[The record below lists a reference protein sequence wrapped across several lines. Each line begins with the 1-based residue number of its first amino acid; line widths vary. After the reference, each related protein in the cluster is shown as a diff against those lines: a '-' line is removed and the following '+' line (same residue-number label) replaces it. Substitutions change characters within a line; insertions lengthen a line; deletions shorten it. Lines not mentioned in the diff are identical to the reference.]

1 MHELT
6 RRIKEKALELGYA
19 RVGIAPAARYPELLE
34 ELGQRD
40 GYERWKGDT
49 SPFPTMA
56 DPFSVMPEAK
66 SIISL
71 VWSYGAVDY
80 PETLL
85 RHVARTYLSRSYC
98 PPRDTSH
105 GIRLTEFEDY
115 LEAQGLRIVRAMN
128 NMQTAD
134 RLTPARAGVVTF
146 GRNNFAYAGDCGSFI
161 TLVSIL
167 TDAELECD
175 QPTVKRQC
183 PDGCR
188 LCADACPTK
197 AIDEHGRLI
206 AERCVL
212 YNNILPTA
220 ALDAEVRPG
229 LGQRIHG
236 CDECQV
242 ACPRNRE
249 ILSAPKQADELLDE
263 IAEDFD
269 LERIL
274 FLEQDYYERVLR
286 PIMFNYINDLDLFR
300 RNAAIAM
307 GNSGELRY
315 LPALEEAAQQGTP
328 TVSEA
333 ALWAIGQIQERAAA
347 SPATRDA

>member
-134 RLTPARAGVVTF
+134 RLTAARAGVVTF

-167 TDAELECD
+167 TDA
-175 QPTVKRQC
+175 
-183 PDGCR
+183 
-188 LCADACPTK
+188 
-197 AIDEHGRLI
+197 
-206 AERCVL
+206 
-212 YNNILPTA
+212 
-220 ALDAEVRPG
+220 
-229 LGQRIHG
+229 
-236 CDECQV
+236 
-242 ACPRNRE
+242 
-249 ILSAPKQADELLDE
+249 
-263 IAEDFD
+263 
-269 LERIL
+269 
-274 FLEQDYYERVLR
+274 
-286 PIMFNYINDLDLFR
+286 
-300 RNAAIAM
+300 
-307 GNSGELRY
+307 
-315 LPALEEAAQQGTP
+315 
-328 TVSEA
+328 
-333 ALWAIGQIQERAAA
+333 
-347 SPATRDA
+347 

>member
-134 RLTPARAGVVTF
+134 RLTAARAGVVTF

-175 QPTVKRQC
+175 HRQAPVPRRVPAMRRRLPHQGHRRARAAYC
-183 PDGCR
+183 RALRPLQQHPPDCSARRGGPPR
-188 LCADACPTK
+188 LGTAHSRMRRMP
-197 AIDEHGRLI
+197 GRL
-206 AERCVL
+206 
-212 YNNILPTA
+212 PS
-220 ALDAEVRPG
+220 
-229 LGQRIHG
+229 Q
-236 CDECQV
+236 
-242 ACPRNRE
+242 PRD
-249 ILSAPKQADELLDE
+249 P
-263 IAEDFD
+263 
-269 LERIL
+269 
-274 FLEQDYYERVLR
+274 
-286 PIMFNYINDLDLFR
+286 
-300 RNAAIAM
+300 
-307 GNSGELRY
+307 
-315 LPALEEAAQQGTP
+315 
-328 TVSEA
+328 
-333 ALWAIGQIQERAAA
+333 ERAQAGGRA
-347 SPATRDA
+347 SG

>member
-6 RRIKEKALELGYA
+6 RRIKEKAFELGYV
-19 RVGIAPAARYPELLE
+19 RVGIAPAAEYPELLGE
-34 ELGQRD
+34 FSQRD
-40 GYERWKGDT
+40 GYDRWKGDK

-80 PETLL
+80 PEKLL

-98 PPRDTSH
+98 PPRDTDH
-105 GIRLTEFEDY
+105 GVRLTAFEDF
-115 LEAQGLRIVRAMN
+115 LEEEGLRIIRSTS

-134 RLTPARAGVVTF
+134 RLTAARAGVATF
-146 GRNNFAYAGDCGSFI
+146 GRNNFAYAGEYGSFI
-161 TLVSIL
+161 TLISII
-167 TDAELECD
+167 TDAELEYD

-183 PDGCR
+183 PEGCR
-188 LCADACPTK
+188 LCADACPTN
-197 AIDEHGRLI
+197 AIDDQGRLI

-212 YNNILPTA
+212 YNNIIPTS
-220 ALDAEVRPG
+220 ALDAGLRSG

-242 ACPRNRE
+242 ACPRNSK
-249 ILSAPKQADELLDE
+249 ILNAPKQADAFLEE
-263 IAEDFD
+263 ISDAFD
-269 LERIL
+269 LEKIL
-274 FLEQDYYERVLR
+274 FLDQDYYERVLR
-286 PIMFNYINDLDLFR
+286 PVMFNYIKNLDLFR

-307 GNSGELRY
+307 GNSGEMRY
-315 LPALEEAAQQGTP
+315 LPALEAAVQQDVP
-328 TVSEA
+328 MVSEA
-333 ALWAIGQIQERAAA
+333 ALWAIGQIKEHVAQERSAC
-347 SPATRDA
+347 DL